1 MMDRSIALER
11 SAPLVCAVIG
21 LLMSALAAGMFL
33 TSEGANITSLVRM
46 APNDPIAPIAQEIE
60 DGDFRF
66 VPAGHYDGVYYYAIA
81 IDPLATGEAHQVI
94 DLASHRY
101 GHPGYGWLAW
111 VGSLGQEGWVPQVL
125 LLLSLAGI
133 TIASYFASLISTQL
147 GASPWGGLFVALN
160 PGLILSV
167 TTDTS
172 EAVTAALL
180 AIALYLWFKDRRAP
194 AAALIAFL
202 CFFKFQMLLVPVGL
216 GLWELNEFRLGRR
229 ERDLKKTLAVLAV
242 GPVVFLV
249 WLRYVYA
256 QFGDNPLAGGPD
268 FLSLPFVGWLDTMRD
283 LSRVAA
289 MNFQDVQIASA
300 ELPILVT
307 LLALFTAGVIRSARL
322 RHPMDAVFLFQGIFV
337 LLLNWWNL
345 LYPKDLLR
353 ALAIPLPLLVAVFFL
368 RNQREDARPVEE
380 DTGYT

>member
-1 MMDRSIALER
+1 MDRRIALER
-11 SAPLVCAVIG
+11 SVPLVCAVIG

-33 TSEGANITSLVRM
+33 TSEGANVTSLVRM

-60 DGDFRF
+60 EGDFRF

-81 IDPLATGEAHQVI
+81 IDPFATGEAHQVI

-111 VGSLGQEGWVPQVL
+111 VGSLGRADWVPQVL
-125 LLLSLAGI
+125 LLLSLAGMAV
-133 TIASYFASLISTQL
+133 ASYFASLISSQL
-147 GASPWGGLFVALN
+147 GANPWGGLVVALN
-160 PGLILSV
+160 PGLIFSV

-172 EAVTAALL
+172 EAVTAGLL
-180 AIALYLWFKDRRAP
+180 AIALYLWFKNRRVP

-216 GLWELNEFRLGRR
+216 GLWELNELRLGRR
-229 ERDLKKTLAVLAV
+229 ERDLKKALTLLAI
-242 GPVVFLV
+242 GPVAFLI

-256 QFGDNPLAGGPD
+256 QFGDTPLSGGPD
-268 FLSLPFVGWLDTMRD
+268 FLSLPFVGWLDTLRD

-307 LLALFTAGVIRSARL
+307 LLVLFTAGVIRSARL
-322 RHPMDAVFLFQGIFV
+322 RHPMDAVFFFQGVFV

-353 ALAIPLPLLVAVFFL
+353 AVAIPIPMLACVFFL
-368 RNQREDARPVEE
+368 RNRREEPRPVEQ
-380 DTGYT
+380 DTVVT